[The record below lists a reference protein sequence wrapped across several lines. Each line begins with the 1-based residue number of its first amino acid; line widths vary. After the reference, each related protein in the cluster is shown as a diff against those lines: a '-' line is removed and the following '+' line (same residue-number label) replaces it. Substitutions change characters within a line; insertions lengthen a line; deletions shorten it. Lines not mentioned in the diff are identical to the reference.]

1 MDPTQVPLPV
11 PEEPDT
17 DNFVDTVEP
26 EDSVNMPSKDMP
38 SPYAKDAPKFSSEKP
53 EELNRYIWRL
63 EELFYKSKFN

>member
-1 MDPTQVPLPV
+1 MPLPV

-53 EELNRYIWRL
+53 EELNRYI
-63 EELFYKSKFN
+63 